1 LEVRSWTDTEGYPHP
16 GCFGKRGC
24 KLLKTKGRGWKKRT
38 KRLQEIGGKGDR
50 GSWEV
55 KEFRRG
61 VLVG

>member
-1 LEVRSWTDTEGYPHP
+1 VSQRYPHP

-24 KLLKTKGRGWKKRT
+24 KLLKTKGRSWKKRG